1 MFNARTFRPARDSSP
16 YSEEAERMSRDITD
30 LTCEGRFLRDEACRL
45 VVWFSRNSATEA
57 QTYFVAERD
66 KLRASAAKWKTA
78 IEARG
83 LKTAKI
89 LDQIFQPTFGCEF
102 AQDVVRA
109 ARAELEI

>member
-1 MFNARTFRPARDSSP
+1 MFNPKTFRPARDTSE
-16 YSEEAERMSRDITD
+16 YAEEAERMSRDVPEMHD
-30 LTCEGRFLRDEACRL
+30 GRFLRDEACRL

-57 QTYFVAERD
+57 QHYFVAERD
-66 KLRASAAKWKTA
+66 KLRASAAKLKAA

-102 AQDVVRA
+102 AEDVVRA